1 MFTPII
7 CGACSRANY
16 RPAGALYACTACEHE
31 LTDTDFVLDPEER
44 LTCHDGIMHTQHVES
59 VDDLHEVHPTH
70 GVQGPY
76 VRATLVRTLR
86 RQGVFTST
94 EHVNAANR
102 LKFKANLPDRGPWSL
117 TLPELPTLTIALHW
131 PGAASPSLDP
141 RHEAIAQA
149 VFTAYREATGTQSG

>member
-7 CGACSRANY
+7 CGACSRGNY

-31 LTDTDFVLDPEER
+31 LTETDFVLDPEER
-44 LTCHDGIMHTQHVES
+44 LVCHDGIMQTQLLES
-59 VDDLHEVHPTH
+59 VAGLYEVQPTH

-76 VRATLVRTLR
+76 VRATLVRAQR

-102 LKFKANLPDRGPWSL
+102 LKFEANLPDRGPWSL
-117 TLPELPTLTIALHW
+117 TLPELRTLAIVLRWRDAS
-131 PGAASPSLDP
+131 SPSPDP
-141 RHEAIAQA
+141 RHEAITQA
-149 VFTAYREATGTQSG
+149 VLDAYREATGAQSG